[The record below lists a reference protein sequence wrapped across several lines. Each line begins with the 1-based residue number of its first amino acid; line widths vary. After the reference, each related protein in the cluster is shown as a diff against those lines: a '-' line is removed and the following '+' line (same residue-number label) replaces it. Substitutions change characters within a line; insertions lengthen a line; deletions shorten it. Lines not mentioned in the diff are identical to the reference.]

1 MPMARETK
9 GIVLKTLVLIA
20 TVAALSVAIPA
31 SAQFG
36 NRLRQMVAPPAQN
49 AAGFR
54 YAFYEGELHFEHGVD
69 SVCTAL
75 TNGTYKVYF
84 AARSSQRGVEAY
96 MYGEQIMHA
105 YISGSDRNH
114 LSVTFLGE
122 SAPSHSMRLLALG
135 TGFLG
140 LVQSKT
146 LVSELYGAC
155 TASNSEFKV
164 SLTNRD
170 AQTAFQD
177 YAEQFQLDLSSEQ
190 DLILAQRGNI
200 KEALPRLQQAFAQKA
215 KKYSPNHPQMLRY
228 YFYLA
233 RAYEESGQYPF
244 SAYWYQKAAAVCA
257 QSFGPENACAP
268 ATQLKLGQSLAANGN
283 PRDAETNI
291 RHALLVADKVFGREA
306 PVSWLGLNPLA
317 SVLIGTGR
325 YAEAESTLKQA
336 LALAKRD
343 HGGDLNAAVVKVT
356 YAALYRQTGQFKLA
370 EDTLREAIAIDQ
382 KAHGPDSTAS
392 IGPKVMLAQ
401 MMRLSGQSAA
411 AEPIARNALDAA
423 VKVLGPERPDHPA
436 LSGARV
442 GMAYIDMELGKSRDA
457 EDLIRQALDN
467 DKKYLGPNHPSVA
480 VDEMALAKLLR
491 TTGREPDALP
501 LLQDA
506 YRISHLTDL
515 QGIRWRVPGELMELY
530 ASGKL
535 ANPVLAIF
543 YGKEAIN
550 GLQSV
555 RGNLS
560 HSSSGTLQSF
570 ISAKEVKTI
579 YTTLAQL
586 LLADSRI
593 SEAQQVLALVSEQ
606 EMDRF
611 IQSSLLADAPSAA
624 SGPGPETKPRPETP
638 SGSGSTSNGGT
649 PRNSLATAQPRAEVT
664 LSKSE
669 RELADLNAKQV
680 EYGQEYDR
688 LKKLQQE
695 QGDDFSAS
703 DQAKLNDLQAKMEDY
718 QSKFQAAQARIAK
731 SSKDPVA
738 RQLRSQ
744 EISGFTTEFQGTL
757 KNVGHDA
764 VVAEYFITDND
775 VEIILTTPSAVI
787 TTTSPIKAAKLNQLI
802 RDFRKN
808 LSDPNQNPLPQSQQ
822 LYTALIAPI
831 SAALDKANAKTLMLL
846 LHDTLRYVP
855 FAALNNGKSYLIENM
870 AVVNVNDAARDKLGT
885 QPKPAPWSV
894 WGLGVTKAGPDYPA
908 LPNVR
913 KELNDIMVTLGGK
926 SQIKLDQDF
935 TEAKLQAGLGG
946 TGYYP
951 VIHIASHFQFTPGSI
966 DNSVLLLGDG
976 SRLSLKQIETKLN
989 FTGVELLTLSACE
1002 TAVGDDTLASDGGE
1016 VEGLGAVAQRKGAMA
1031 VIATLWPV
1039 ADESTATLMNTLY
1052 KGHID
1057 HLDKAESLRQAQLA
1071 LLHGSVE
1078 AAVPATGDEHRGLT
1092 RVNAA
1097 PAGGGATRDSR
1108 SPYAH
1113 PFFWAPFILMGNWL

>member
-1 MPMARETK
+1 MKFLT
-9 GIVLKTLVLIA
+9 LIA
-20 TVAALSVAIPA
+20 ALAALCAASPA

-36 NRLRQMVAPPAQN
+36 NRLRQPAAPTAQN
-49 AAGFR
+49 SGGFQ
-54 YAFYEGELHFEHGVD
+54 YAFYEGDLHFEKAVD
-69 SVCTAL
+69 PVCAAL

-84 AARSSQRGVEAY
+84 ASRSSQRGIEAY
-96 MYGEQIMHA
+96 MFGEQIMHA

-114 LSVTFLGE
+114 LSVQFLGE
-122 SAPSHSMRLLALG
+122 SAPSHPLRLMAWG
-135 TGFLG
+135 SGFLG

-155 TASNSEFKV
+155 TASNAEFKV
-164 SLTNRD
+164 ALSNSD
-170 AQTAFQD
+170 GQAMFQR
-177 YAEQFQLDLSSEQ
+177 YTEQFQLDLAAEQ
-190 DLILAQRGNI
+190 DLILAQRGSI
-200 KEALPRLQQAFAQKA
+200 REALPRLQQAFAQKA
-215 KKYSPNHPQMLRY
+215 KQYSANHPQMLRY

-244 SAYWYQKAAAVCA
+244 SAYWYQKAADVCA
-257 QSFGPENACAP
+257 QSFGPDNACSP
-268 ATQLKLGQSLAANGN
+268 VTQLKLGQSLAANGN
-283 PRDAETNI
+283 PVDAETNI

-306 PVSWLGLNPLA
+306 PVSWRGLNPLA
-317 SVLIGTGR
+317 TVLIGTGR
-325 YAEAESTLKQA
+325 YAEAEATLKQA
-336 LALAKRD
+336 LALGKRD
-343 HGGDLNAAVVKVT
+343 YGGDLNVAVVKVT

-370 EDTLREAIAIDQ
+370 EDTLREAIAIDH
-382 KAHGPDSTAS
+382 KAHGSESTAS
-392 IGPKVMLAQ
+392 IGPTVMLAA
-401 MMRLSGQSAA
+401 MMRLSGESAA

-442 GMAYIDMELGKSRDA
+442 VMAYIDMDLGKSREA
-457 EDLIRQALDN
+457 EELLRQALDN
-467 DKKYLGPNHPSVA
+467 DKKFLGPNHPSLA
-480 VDEMALAKLLR
+480 VDEIALAKLLR
-491 TTGREPDALP
+491 TTGREPEALP

-530 ASGKL
+530 AAGKL

-555 RGNLS
+555 RGELS
-560 HSSSGTLQSF
+560 HTSSGTLQSF
-570 ISAKEVKTI
+570 ISTKEVKTI

-586 LLADSRI
+586 LLADHRV
-593 SEAQQVLALVSEQ
+593 SEAQQVLALVSQQ

-611 IQSSLLADAPSAA
+611 IQSSLLADAPAPAAPSGA
-624 SGPGPETKPRPETP
+624 SGGVPGTKPRPESPPT
-638 SGSGSTSNGGT
+638 SGSSPNAGTS
-649 PRNSLATAQPRAEVT
+649 RNSRTTAQPATEVALT
-664 LSKSE
+664 KSE
-669 RELADLNAKQV
+669 RELTDLNAKQV

-695 QGDDFSAS
+695 QGDDFSPG
-703 DQAKLNDLQAKMEDY
+703 DQAKLNALQAKMEDY
-718 QSKFQAAQARIAK
+718 QNKFQAAQARIAK

-787 TTTSPIKAAKLNQLI
+787 TTTFPIKAAKLNQLI

-831 SAALDKANAKTLMLL
+831 SGALDKAGAKTLMLL

-855 FAALNNGKSYLIENM
+855 FAALNDGKHYLIENM

-894 WGLGVTKAGPDYPA
+894 WGLGVTKAGADYPA

-913 KELNDIMVTLGGK
+913 MELTGIMNTLGGK

-976 SRLSLKQIETKLN
+976 SRLSLKQIDTKLN

-1016 VEGLGAVAQRKGAMA
+1016 VEGLGAIAQRKGAMA

-1039 ADESTATLMNTLY
+1039 ADESTATLMNALY

-1071 LLHGSVE
+1071 LLHG
-1078 AAVPATGDEHRGLT
+1078 G
-1092 RVNAA
+1092 
-1097 PAGGGATRDSR
+1097 AGAYS
-1108 SPYAH
+1108 H